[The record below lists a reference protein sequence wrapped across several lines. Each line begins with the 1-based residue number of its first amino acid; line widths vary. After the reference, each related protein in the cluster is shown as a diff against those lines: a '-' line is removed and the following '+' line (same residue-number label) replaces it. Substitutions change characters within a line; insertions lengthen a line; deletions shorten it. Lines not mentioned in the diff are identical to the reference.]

1 MDEGT
6 LAVTRVVARVGTIRG
21 SCTRKSS
28 SKRWELASVC
38 GGEGWETETPLPKK
52 NFSICVGNSVSL
64 FHTRE
69 DSAASRWG
77 AAHPLSTR
85 GMRSTQ
91 GAPRLSHALQVC
103 HGFYSY
109 NSWCQKH
116 FLGLSKYCPSKWFPS
131 SLEKQKQRKK
141 NKQNKTKTPTVLIFD
156 VCTGLVWMNKVE
168 GLDRIPVECVFFH
181 AAVCEL

>member
-6 LAVTRVVARVGTIRG
+6 LAVTCVVAKVGTIRG

-38 GGEGWETETPLPKK
+38 GGEGWDTETPLPKK

-103 HGFYSY
+103 YGFYSY
-109 NSWCQKH
+109 NSWYQNH
-116 FLGLSKYCPSKWFPS
+116 FLGLSKCCQSKWFPP
-131 SLEKQKQRKK
+131 SLEKQKQTKT
-141 NKQNKTKTPTVLIFD
+141 NKTKNPDSAHI
-156 VCTGLVWMNKVE
+156 W
-168 GLDRIPVECVFFH
+168 CVH
-181 AAVCEL
+181 WTLLNE

>member
-28 SKRWELASVC
+28 SKQWELASVC
-38 GGEGWETETPLPKK
+38 GGEGWETKTPLPKK

-103 HGFYSY
+103 YGFYSY
-109 NSWCQKH
+109 SSWCQNH
-116 FLGLSKYCPSKWFPS
+116 FLGLSKCCPSKWFPP
-131 SLEKQKQRKK
+131 SLEKQKQRK
-141 NKQNKTKTPTVLIFD
+141 KQNKTKTPTVLIFD
-156 VCTGLVWMNKVE
+156 VCTGLFWMNKVE